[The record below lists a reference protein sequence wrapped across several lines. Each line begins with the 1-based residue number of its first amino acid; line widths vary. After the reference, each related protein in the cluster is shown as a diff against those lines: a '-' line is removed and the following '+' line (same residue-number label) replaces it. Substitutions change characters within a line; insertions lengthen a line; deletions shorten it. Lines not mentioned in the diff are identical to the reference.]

1 MSGRVL
7 MYREALR
14 EALFEEM
21 ARDDEIFI
29 IGEGIAE
36 RGGSYKVTE
45 GLLAEY
51 GPARIR
57 DTPISEASMIGVGVG
72 AAIAGGR
79 PIVEILYV
87 DFAMLGILS
96 YPRPARCHAV
106 NTGGCKGLVETCAA
120 PIRSGH
126 VYRA

>member
-72 AAIAGGR
+72 AEPKAEPEAASPRSTLKASKRCSIISPAC
-79 PIVEILYV
+79 
-87 DFAMLGILS
+87 ALS
-96 YPRPARCHAV
+96 CRQHR
-106 NTGGCKGLVETCAA
+106 
-120 PIRSGH
+120 RMQ
-126 VYRA
+126 RAC